1 MGAEQTV
8 STRNQSTVNFTRKNL
23 FIFDNRFTEGVFKNT
38 TGANFTL
45 QAGQLVARDTSVPGG
60 FKPVTSANLADTIG
74 ISAYEGQTVLAA
86 NQTANMNIGT
96 KGTIETT
103 ALVLPATVTLDTAVG
118 NKSLRDV
125 LEALGFHLNEGAVEM
140 TEIDN

>member
-1 MGAEQTV
+1 MGVEQTV

-23 FIFDNRFTEGVFKNT
+23 FILDNRFTEGVFKNT

-60 FKPVTSANLADTIG
+60 FKPVTSGNLADTIG
-74 ISAYEGQTVLAA
+74 ISAYEGETVLAA

>member
-1 MGAEQTV
+1 MV
-8 STRNQSTVNFTRKNL
+8 Y
-23 FIFDNRFTEGVFKNT
+23 NRLKGGVFKNT
-38 TGANFTL
+38 TGTNFTL

-60 FKPVTSANLADTIG
+60 FKPVTSENLADTIG
-74 ISAYEGQTVLAA
+74 ISAYEGETVLAA